1 MLQLRFIGDVSIF
14 GITIIPVDPDPDPD
28 PDPELE
34 ELEFVTVVIVVVVTV
49 PLVFVVDEAP
59 LEFIVIPGEITVVP
73 VIG

>member
-28 PDPELE
+28 PELE

-49 PLVFVVDEAP
+49 PVVFVVDEAP
-59 LEFIVIPGEITVVP
+59 LEFIVIPGVITVVP